1 MAKKRTKT
9 PRRDPLDSTSIED
22 DSISGADATATKAWQ
37 RWKES
42 RDHTRA
48 WRMRAVESYD
58 FVIGRQWTTEEIQA
72 LEEQQR
78 PVVTFNRTAPTVD
91 AVSGYEINGRQ
102 DVTFLPREP
111 DDSGG
116 AQVQTEAGKYFR
128 QQCDAEDNESDA
140 FHDLLTTGLGVV
152 EHRMD
157 YDENPE
163 GMLAVDRVDPLEMA
177 YDPAAAKRNLLDR
190 RWDIRGKWWNKPVA
204 EAMWPDHD
212 FSEANNIQG
221 DLEDTTEKEPLDREA
236 AAFYKDTGIGEEYE
250 RKRGKVFILEYT
262 WFENEKF
269 TSAANPQ
276 TGKLEEVADADLK
289 KINEML
295 AERGM
300 PALKSVKRTRR
311 KFKRAFIHGRTT
323 LEEDDAPCPDRF
335 HYQFMTGKRDRNKN
349 HWYGIVEQMKDP
361 QRWANKWLSQ
371 TLHIMNSG
379 VKGTTEFEEG
389 AFERPDDIEKKIA
402 KPGAMIK
409 IEAGYFDKVRVR
421 PAMGLPPT
429 TMNLTEFAIGSI
441 RDATGVNVEV
451 LGLANRDQ
459 PGVVEHSRKQSAMA
473 ILAPLFNSLR
483 NYRKQAGRLTLYFI
497 KEYMSDGRLIR
508 IVGQGA
514 AKYIPLTKQAGF
526 DSYDVIVDESPS
538 SPNQKE
544 MVFGSLASVLPALM
558 KQGVPVPPE
567 LLDYVPGLPAQL
579 VEKWKALL
587 EKGPSPEQQAAGKLA
602 EEEKRADINKTNA
615 DALLSETKATGEMA
629 KIVPMLQQ
637 VLAGLAQLSG
647 AIPGGA
653 PVAAPTA
660 PEAIAP
666 LMPPPDAMAP
676 PPGLEPP
683 VPPQIPPEL
692 MPPQQ
697 PPMVPNA

>member
-9 PRRDPLDSTSIED
+9 ARKDPLETATIDD
-22 DSISGADATATKAWQ
+22 DSVDGADATAKKAWQ
-37 RWKES
+37 CWKES
-42 RDHTRA
+42 RDHTRP
-48 WRMRAVESYD
+48 WRMKAVESYD
-58 FVIGRQWTTEEIQA
+58 FVIGRQWTTDEIKS

-102 DVTFLPREP
+102 DVTFIPREP
-111 DDSGG
+111 EDGGG
-116 AQVQTEAGKYFR
+116 AQVQTEASKYFR

-140 FHDLLTTGLGVV
+140 FHDLLTTGLGVI

-157 YDENPE
+157 YDEDPE
-163 GMLAVDRVDPLEMA
+163 GLMAVERVDPLEMG
-177 YDPAAAKRNLLDR
+177 YDPAAIKRNLLDR

-204 EAMWPDHD
+204 EALWPDHD

-221 DLEDTTEKEPLDREA
+221 DLEDTTEKEPIDREA
-236 AAFYKDTGIGEEYE
+236 ASFYKDTGIGEEYE

-276 TGKLEEVADADLK
+276 TGKLEEVKAEDLK
-289 KINEML
+289 KINDML

-300 PALKSVKRTRR
+300 PPLKSVRRTRR
-311 KFKRAFIHGRTT
+311 KYLRAFVHGRTT
-323 LEEDDAPCPDRF
+323 LEEGDAPCPTKF

-379 VKGTTEFEEG
+379 VKGTTEYEDG
-389 AFERPDDIEKKIA
+389 AFENVADIETKLA
-402 KPGAMIK
+402 KPGAMLK
-409 IEAGYFDKVRVR
+409 IEAGYFEKVRVR

-483 NYRKQAGRLTLYFI
+483 NYRKQAGRLALYFI
-497 KEYMSDGRLIR
+497 KEYMSDGRMIR
-508 IVGQGA
+508 IAGQGA
-514 AKYIPLTKQAGF
+514 AKYVPLTKQEGF
-526 DSYDVIVDESPS
+526 NNYDVIVDESPS

-544 MVFGSLASVLPALM
+544 AVFGSLSTVLPALM

-567 LLDYVPGLPAQL
+567 LLDYVPGLPQQL
-579 VEKWKALL
+579 VEKWKELL
-587 EKGPSPEQQAAGKLA
+587 AKEPSPEQKKAALLA
-602 EEEKRADINKTNA
+602 EEEKKADINKTNA

-637 VLAGLAQLSG
+637 VLAGLAALSG

-653 PVAAPTA
+653 PVSAPA
-660 PEAIAP
+660 VPAP
-666 LMPPPDAMAP
+666 LAPSPMPPPEPPMPPEP
-676 PPGLEPP
+676 PPGMPS
-683 VPPQIPPEL
+683 VPPE
-692 MPPQQ
+692 MMSPQQ
-697 PPMVPNA
+697 PPMVP

>member
-1 MAKKRTKT
+1 MAKKRAKT
-9 PRRDPLDSTSIED
+9 PRKDPLDTTPAED
-22 DSISGADATATKAWQ
+22 DSMAGADATAAKTWR

-42 RDHTRA
+42 RDHTRP
-48 WRMRAVESYD
+48 WRMKAVESYD
-58 FVIGRQWTTEEIQA
+58 FIIGRQWTSEDIA
-72 LEEQQR
+72 SLEEQQR

-140 FHDLLTTGLGVV
+140 FHDLLTTGIGVI

-157 YDENPE
+157 YDEDPE
-163 GMLAVDRVDPLEMA
+163 GMLAVDRTDPLEMA
-177 YDPAAAKRNLLDR
+177 YDPAAVKRNLLDR

-204 EAMWPDHD
+204 EALWPDHD

-221 DLEDTTEKEPLDREA
+221 DLEDTTEKEPIDREA
-236 AAFYKDTGIGEEYE
+236 ASFYKDTGIGEEYE
-250 RKRGKVFILEYT
+250 RKRDKVFILEHT

-269 TSAANPQ
+269 TSAANPA
-276 TGKLEEVADADLK
+276 TGKLEEVKPEDLK

-295 AERGM
+295 AERGL
-300 PALKSVKRTRR
+300 PPLKSVRRTRR
-311 KFKRAFIHGRTT
+311 KFKRAFVHGRTT
-323 LEEDDAPCPDRF
+323 LEEEDAPCPDKF

-371 TLHIMNSG
+371 TLHIMNMG
-379 VKGTTEFEEG
+379 VKGTTEYEDG
-389 AFERPDDIEKKIA
+389 AFENVAEVEKKIA
-402 KPGAMIK
+402 KPGAFVK
-409 IEAGYFDKVRVR
+409 IETGYFEKVRVR
-421 PAMGLPPT
+421 PGMEIPST
-429 TMNLTEFAIGSI
+429 TQNLTEFAVGSI

-497 KEYMSDGRLIR
+497 REYMSDGRMIR
-508 IVGQGA
+508 IAGQGA
-514 AKYIPLTKQAGF
+514 AKYVPLTKQEGF
-526 DSYDVIVDESPS
+526 DKYDVIVDESPS

-567 LLDYVPGLPAQL
+567 LLDYVPGLPQQL

-587 EKGPSPEQQAAGKLA
+587 EKGPSPEQTKAAKLA
-602 EEEKRADINKTNA
+602 EEGQLADINKTNA
-615 DALLSETKATGEMA
+615 DALLAETKATGEMA

-637 VLAGLAQLSG
+637 VLAGLAQLTS
-647 AIPGGA
+647 ATPGGPNVDGPA
-653 PVAAPTA
+653 T
-660 PEAIAP
+660 PEA
-666 LMPPPDAMAP
+666 MPPPAMQP
-676 PPGLEPP
+676 PAMPP
-683 VPPQIPPEL
+683 MPPEA
-692 MPPQQ
+692 MPPQ